1 MKISI
6 SSAGKKEVYL
16 SCKEFAALN
25 RLAVELV
32 DQGSFDSLGEAL
44 DRVLHWETKQDTSGG
59 MWGWIDP
66 RRPVWIGEGYFH
78 Q

>member
-6 SSAGKKEVYL
+6 NSAGKKEVFL
-16 SCKEFAALN
+16 TAKEFAALD
-25 RLAVELV
+25 RLAAEEY
-32 DQGSFDSLGEAL
+32 GEGMFDTWGDAL
-44 DRVLHWETKQDTSGG
+44 DCVLRRKTKMNTAGA

-66 RRPVWIGEGYFH
+66 RRPVWIGDGYFH